1 MILSLARPGI
11 GGESRRLGMTR
22 PDGHF
27 EVNIPRA
34 SLEPEAARPDTPFEP
49 ALVAVASEL
58 GPDWAKID
66 PAKSSEPITL
76 KLRRDDVPI
85 EGRIISLEGRPIAGA
100 SVKIAHLVE
109 LPPAVINKLRAND
122 GKMNPAPWGEMRR
135 VMIVGEAGAIRP
147 TRTGA
152 DGRFRIT
159 GVGRDRLALLVVEGE
174 SIEQSFAM
182 VSTSADHD
190 GKPIILPADGSPIR
204 KIEAPRFEMA
214 VAPGRAIQGT
224 VRDRDTNEPIA
235 GARVRNGF
243 GGNVTTDHQGGFRI
257 AGRAKGGENVLEA
270 TLEGQ
275 PYIKVARTWNDQTGL
290 QPLKLDLALKRGV
303 WVEGKVTD
311 ASSGKPVKAIVM
323 YYPFRDNPNVKECP
337 DASFLNNYLSDE
349 VEFATDASGRFRA
362 VALPGGGILAVRV
375 TEPGYVTAKSLDAK
389 VARNVVHPGD
399 FQYYMSPYHALVP
412 IDAPAGKT
420 LVVPDITVAAGR
432 TQHITIVGPDGRPV
446 SGARILCLQVA
457 LQKMSLTGETISGSE
472 WSFIHANPG
481 KAEAVIISHVDRS
494 LGTTIDLK
502 GDEPDP
508 IRIVLQPTAT
518 VTGRLVGEDGQPRP
532 GMQLA
537 IGQRFKSGGR
547 RTGTE
552 RSDSIRTGPDG
563 RFRIKTLVPGL
574 TYHVAV
580 IKKQFVRNYSLRTE
594 GYLHKN
600 EWTIKP
606 GETVDWGDVQVEPYP
621 Q

>member
-1 MILSLARPGI
+1 MSEIRNVTI
-11 GGESRRLGMTR
+11 MGG
-22 PDGHF
+22 
-27 EVNIPRA
+27 
-34 SLEPEAARPDTPFEP
+34 
-49 ALVAVASEL
+49 
-58 GPDWAKID
+58 
-66 PAKSSEPITL
+66 
-76 KLRRDDVPI
+76 
-85 EGRIISLEGRPIAGA
+85 AGA
-100 SVKIAHLVE
+100 V
-109 LPPAVINKLRAND
+109 
-122 GKMNPAPWGEMRR
+122 
-135 VMIVGEAGAIRP
+135 RP
-147 TRTGA
+147 TQTGA

-159 GVGRDRLALLVVEGE
+159 GVGRDRLALLMVEGE
-174 SIEQSFAM
+174 SIQQSLAM
-182 VSTSADHD
+182 VSTSADR
-190 GKPIILPADGSPIR
+190 GAKPILLPDNGSPIQ

-224 VRDRDTNEPIA
+224 VRDRDTRKPIA
-235 GARVRNGF
+235 GATVGNSF
-243 GGNVTTDHQGGFRI
+243 GGIATTDRDGRFRI
-257 AGRAKGGENVLEA
+257 AGQPKGGENFVD
-270 TLEGQ
+270 TTIEGQ
-275 PYIKVARTWNDQTGL
+275 PYIKVARTWSDTLGL
-290 QPLKLDLALKRGV
+290 EPVKLDITLKRGV

-337 DASFLNNYLSDE
+337 DASFLNNNLSDE

-375 TEPGYVTAKSLDAK
+375 TEPGYVTARPLDAK
-389 VARNVVHPGD
+389 IVRNVVHPGD

-412 IDAPAGKT
+412 IDVPGGKT
-420 LVVPDITVAAGR
+420 LLVPDITVAAGR
-432 TQHITIVGPDGRPV
+432 TQHIKIVGPDGRPV
-446 SGARILCLQVA
+446 SRARILCLQVA
-457 LQKMSLTGETISGSE
+457 LQKVSLSGETISGSE
-472 WSFIHANPG
+472 WSFIHASPG

-494 LGTTIDLK
+494 LGATVDLK

-508 IRIVLQPTAT
+508 IRVVLQPTAT

-552 RSDSIRTGPDG
+552 RFDSIRTGPDG
-563 RFRIKTLVPGL
+563 RFRIETLVPGL

-580 IKKQFVRNYSLRTE
+580 IKKQFVRNYSLRGE

-600 EWTIKP
+600 EWTLKP
-606 GETVDWGDVQVEPYP
+606 GETVDWGDVRVEAYP